1 MFFFFIQ
8 VIYIA
13 AAAAAAGIVILIAVI
28 IIGFVCHQ
36 KRYFTIILQLYNVFN
51 HFVTKCAFNS
61 QVY

>member
-1 MFFFFIQ
+1 MVFFFIQ
-8 VIYIA
+8 VIYI

-51 HFVTKCAFNS
+51 HFVTKYAFSS
-61 QVY
+61 QVN